1 MAVKELMFW
10 SRLLSLMGT
19 VSIAM
24 GGEGRHPR
32 RTWREEEVRWSSG
45 QDPSVCLSF
54 GHRLSRLSSHGEK
67 HVLPLHSRGL
77 TRTSGTL
84 VSLVWFGLVDV
95 VSYRSSSDGC
105 RCVFSS
111 VELSASSLPFP
122 LSRSARGPGPAGSRG
137 KPLVALRFF
146 SFFPG
151 PVTGPL
157 SRTSL

>member
-1 MAVKELMFW
+1 
-10 SRLLSLMGT
+10 
-19 VSIAM
+19 M

-105 RCVFSS
+105 RCVFSL

-122 LSRSARGPGPAGSRG
+122 LSQSTQPGAGTVARQAVGTP
-137 KPLVALRFF
+137 FF
-146 SFFPG
+146 FFFPG
-151 PVTGPL
+151 PVPPCHGL
-157 SRTSL
+157 ISRDNPMTTIGEECGQLCIFTSS